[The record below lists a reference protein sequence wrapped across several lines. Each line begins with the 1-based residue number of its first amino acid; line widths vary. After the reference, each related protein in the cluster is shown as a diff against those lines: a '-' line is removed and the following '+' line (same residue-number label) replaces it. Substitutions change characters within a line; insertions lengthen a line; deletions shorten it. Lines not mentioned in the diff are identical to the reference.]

1 MIPVENLVI
10 FASASALLA
19 LTPGPDNLFVLSQ
32 SALFGRRAGI
42 MITLG
47 LCTGLIVHT
56 GAVAFGA
63 AVIFQTSES
72 AFTALKL
79 VGAGYLIYLA
89 WSSFRADVPTPSPG
103 AATAA
108 TAAADAATLYWRGVV
123 MNVAN
128 PKVSLFFLAFLPQ
141 FTSPRHGPVAPQ
153 IIILGGVFMASAFL
167 VFTVVAALAGAL
179 GARWS
184 RSKAVRVGLNRAAGL
199 IFIAL
204 AAHLIV
210 SDHAA

>member
-103 AATAA
+103 AAAG
-108 TAAADAATLYWRGVV
+108 AADAATLYWRGVV

-153 IIILGGVFMASAFL
+153 IIILGGVFMATAFL

>member
-103 AATAA
+103 AAA
-108 TAAADAATLYWRGVV
+108 AAADAATLYWRGVV

>member
-103 AATAA
+103 AAA
-108 TAAADAATLYWRGVV
+108 AAADAATLYWRGVV

-153 IIILGGVFMASAFL
+153 IIILGGVFMATAFL